1 MRGDGWENL
10 LEFYSRELTYLRKAG
25 GEFAKR
31 YPKIAQRLEVTGH
44 GSSDPHVERLLESF
58 AFLTARIQRDI
69 ESEFPEVTS
78 ALLGVLYPQ
87 FLNPIP
93 SLATAQFIVD
103 PTQGKITSGYEIA
116 RHTSLFAETLQALPC
131 RFRTCYSVVLWPVM
145 VSYAGFES
153 TDQFNFLDQ
162 MPRVATVLR
171 LRIQMQQDAGSLKEL
186 TLKQLRFHLSGDL
199 NVAFRLYELLFG
211 NTFKVAILPEGSKVP
226 VFLPNDSI
234 KPVGFGTNEDV
245 LPYPAHAHTAY
256 GLLQEYFTF
265 PEKFL
270 FFDLD
275 NLDRHGSDQAFDVLF
290 MFDSIPRQ
298 RLAVDQETF
307 RLGCTPIINLFRKTT
322 EPIRLDQ
329 RQIDYPLVPDFRRER
344 TTEIHS
350 IQTVSL
356 SSNPEEQTRQVQP
369 FFSFT
374 HQAEMEPQTAFW
386 FTTREPAVRKDMSG
400 TEMSMRLVDL
410 DFKPAAPPAQTL
422 FAHTLCTNRRLAEQ
436 VPMGALLQIEEA
448 APASQI
454 VCLTK
459 PTPQLDPPLAG
470 ATLWRLI
477 SHLSVNFLSLS
488 NDAEG
493 LKALREILALY
504 SYLNDAAVTQQ
515 VSGIRALTSKRVVR
529 RIGTDAWRGF
539 SRGVEVELFFD
550 EELYVGNSAFLF
562 GAVLNRFFALYASV
576 NSFTQL
582 VIRSKQREGIWKKW
596 PAVIGEQIVL

>member
-31 YPKIAQRLEVTGH
+31 YPKIAQRLEMAG
-44 GSSDPHVERLLESF
+44 GSSTDPQVERLLESF

-93 SLATAQFIVD
+93 SIAIAQFVVD
-103 PTQGKITSGYEIA
+103 PTQGKITSGYEVGQ
-116 RHTSLFAETLQALPC
+116 HTALFAETLEALPC
-131 RFRTCYSVVLWPVM
+131 RFRTCYPVVLWPIEVA
-145 VSYAGFES
+145 YAGFES
-153 TDQFNFLDQ
+153 TDQFDFLDQ
-162 MPRVATVLR
+162 RPRVATVLR
-171 LRIQMQQDAGSLKEL
+171 LRIKIQIGSLKEL
-186 TLKQLRFHLSGDL
+186 TLKKLRFHLSGDV
-199 NVAFRLYELLFG
+199 NAAFRLYELIFG
-211 NTFKVAILPEGSKVP
+211 NTLDVAILPEGSKVP
-226 VFLPNDSI
+226 VFLPQDAI
-234 KPVGFGTNEDV
+234 KPVGFGAGEEV
-245 LPYPAHAHTAY
+245 LPYPPHAHAAY

-275 NLDRHGSDQAFDVLF
+275 GLDRHASDTAFDILF
-290 MFDSIPRQ
+290 MFDSMPRE
-298 RLAVDQETF
+298 RLAVDHDTF
-307 RLGCTPIINLFRKTT
+307 RLGCTPIINLFKKTT
-322 EPIRLDQ
+322 EPIRIDQ
-329 RQIDYPLVPDFRRER
+329 RKTEYPLVPDFRRER

-350 IQTVSL
+350 INVVSL
-356 SSNPEEQTRQVQP
+356 SSNPEEKTRTVQP
-369 FFSFT
+369 FFSFN
-374 HQAEMEPQTAFW
+374 HHSEMEAQTAFW
-386 FTTREPAVRKDMSG
+386 YAARQPSVRKDMSG

-410 DFKPAAPPAQTL
+410 DLNPASPPAQTL
-422 FAHTLCTNRRLAEQ
+422 FAHTLCTNRQLAEQ
-436 VPMGALLQIEEA
+436 VPIGALLQVEEA

-470 ATLWRLI
+470 STLWRLI

-493 LKALREILALY
+493 LKALREILGLY
-504 SYLNDAAVTQQ
+504 SYLNDASVVQQ
-515 VSGIRALTSKRVVR
+515 IAGIRSLTSRHVVR

-539 SRGVEVELFFD
+539 CRGIEVELLFD
-550 EELYVGNSAFLF
+550 EEMYVGSSAFLF
-562 GAVLNRFFALYASV
+562 GSVLNRFFALYASV

-582 VIRSKQREGIWKKW
+582 VIVSKQRDGVWKKW
-596 PAVIGEQIVL
+596 PAIIGEQIVL